1 MIRRAV
7 YPGTFDPVTYGHL
20 DMLSRGLVV
29 FDEIII
35 AVAKN
40 ARKSPL
46 FSLEERIA
54 LLQSVVPASPPT
66 IIVEGF
72 SSLLVDFV
80 RSRGACAILRGVR
93 AVSDFDFELRMA
105 LVNQTFA
112 RDIETVFLMP
122 SEKYI
127 FITST
132 MIREVA
138 ELGGDLSF
146 FVPPPVEQALFHKF
160 SGEKRHEA

>member
-20 DMLSRGLVV
+20 DMLTRGLSV

-35 AVAKN
+35 AVAEN
-40 ARKSPL
+40 LRKSPL
-46 FSLEERIA
+46 FSLEERIK
-54 LLQSVVPASPPT
+54 LLQSVVPAPPPV
-66 IIVEGF
+66 IRVEGF
-72 SSLLVDFV
+72 STMLVDFV
-80 RSRGACAILRGVR
+80 RSKDACAILRGVR
-93 AVSDFDFELRMA
+93 AVADFDFELRMA

-112 RDIETVFLMP
+112 KEIETVFLMP

-146 FVPPPVEQALFHKF
+146 FVPPAVEKALFDKF
-160 SGEKRHEA
+160 SGENK